1 MREMRGIRR
10 AVSAVCFASLLV
22 VAGCSAPPTL
32 RSGDVQDQIE
42 AGLADQV
49 GGDFTV
55 ICPSGVPAEAGT
67 TFTCSVTD
75 ELDGSTIDVVVTESD
90 DAGGFEWRVR
100 VPRGSASPAPS
111 PSTG

>member
-1 MREMRGIRR
+1 MRGIRGALAAMTVA
-10 AVSAVCFASLLV
+10 AVALLS
-22 VAGCSAPPTL
+22 GCSSPPTL
-32 RSGDVQDQIE
+32 RSDDVQDQIE

-55 ICPSGVPAEAGT
+55 VCPSGVPAEAGI

-75 ELDGSTIDVVVTESD
+75 ESDGTTIDVVVTESD
-90 DAGGFEWRVR
+90 SSGGFEWRVQ
-100 VPRGSASPAPS
+100 VPGGPASAGAS

>member
-1 MREMRGIRR
+1 MRRC
-10 AVSAVCFASLLV
+10 AASAVQWWLCMASLALL
-22 VAGCSAPPTL
+22 AGCSSPPTL

-49 GGDFTV
+49 GGEFTV
-55 ICPSGVPAEAGT
+55 VCPTGVPAEAGT

-75 ELDGSTIDVVVTESD
+75 ESDGTTIDVVVTESD
-90 DAGGFEWRVR
+90 NAGGFEWRVQ
-100 VPRGSASPAPS
+100 VPGGRPGAS